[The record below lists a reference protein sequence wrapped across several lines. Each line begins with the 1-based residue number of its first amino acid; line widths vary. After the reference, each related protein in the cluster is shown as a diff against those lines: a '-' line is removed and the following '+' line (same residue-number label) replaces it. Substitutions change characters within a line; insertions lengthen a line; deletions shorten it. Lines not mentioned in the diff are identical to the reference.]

1 MSPYFYNVAVTF
13 VKLLASSVLMSGI
26 NSRRLANTRFERII
40 VICIKY
46 SPLKG
51 NFVN

>member
-1 MSPYFYNVAVTF
+1 M
-13 VKLLASSVLMSGI
+13 KILASVLMLGI
-26 NSRRLANTRFERII
+26 NFRRMADTRFERII

-51 NFVN
+51 NFKN